1 MKIAIATCCAL
12 PEPDPDAPLLEA
24 ALARAGADVVMLP
37 WDGDDDPA
45 RDAALVVLR
54 STWNY
59 YRDLPGF
66 LTWLDRTA
74 ARARVLNPPAI
85 ARWNVDK
92 RYLRDL
98 EARGVA
104 IVPTVFVDRGPGADL
119 GRALDGAPFDAA
131 RAPIVIKPTVSAAS
145 FNTRR
150 FAPGAGDEARAFLR
164 ELARERDVMIQP
176 YMEDVEAYGERSL
189 VFVDGALSHAIRKS
203 PRLAGGDESVS
214 AAQPIADDE
223 RAFAERALAPMAD
236 DLLYARVDVV
246 RDPSG
251 ALRIMELELLEPSL
265 FLLQRPEAADRLAQG
280 IVRRAREA

>member
-1 MKIAIATCCAL
+1 MKIAIATCAVL

-24 ALARAGADVVMLP
+24 ALARAGAEVVMLP
-37 WDGDDDPA
+37 WDADDGPA
-45 RDAALVVLR
+45 RGADLVVLR

-59 YRDLPGF
+59 YRDLPAF
-66 LTWLDRTA
+66 LAWLDRTA
-74 ARARVLNPPAI
+74 ARTPVLNPPSI

-104 IVPTVFVDRGPGADL
+104 IVPTVFVEEGPDADL
-119 GRALDGAPFDAA
+119 ARALDGAPFDAD
-131 RAPIVIKPTVSAAS
+131 RDPIVIKPTVSAAS

-150 FAPGAGDEARAFLR
+150 FAPEARGEAQRFLR
-164 ELARERDVMIQP
+164 ELARERAVMIQP
-176 YMEDVEAYGERSL
+176 YMADVEAYGERSL

-223 RAFAERALAPMAD
+223 RAFAERALAPMVD
-236 DLLYARVDVV
+236 ELLYARVDVV

-265 FLLQRPEAADRLAQG
+265 FLVQRPEAADRLAEG
-280 IVRRAREA
+280 IVRRARRG